1 MSKLKSILLI
11 ALVMMTAAGLH
22 AQKAQN
28 FDKSEIRLS
37 WNHDKVN
44 LYHHEPAVLT
54 LYLWTPA
61 YEIRGVRQSKSP
73 ALERGK
79 FSYLQR
85 ADFNP
90 EPKIVEEDGKTW
102 YVYPIDS
109 YAVAL
114 DKAGKYTLKGGRYVV
129 DIAIP
134 KLYDDPYWGRMQTM
148 ETERVEVPVSPV
160 QFNVRELPATDAESD
175 FSGAVGD
182 FKVSVTIPPGDIY
195 LNEEAIAIVTV
206 AGDGWLDADILPEYH
221 DAFGQGTKLKSFS
234 ENRRQY
240 LRDGKLVSELQMECT
255 FIPTSKK
262 GAVIGPIWIEVFNPE
277 TGKYEIVKSE
287 PVQVKAQSIAQKA
300 PVLDI

>member
-1 MSKLKSILLI
+1 MSKLKSILLTV
-11 ALVMMTAAGLH
+11 LVMMTTSGLY
-22 AQKAQN
+22 AQQAQN
-28 FDKSEIRLS
+28 FDKSEIKLC
-37 WNHDKVN
+37 WNHDKVS

-54 LYLWTPA
+54 LYLWTPG

-73 ALERGK
+73 ELEKGK

-90 EPKIVEEDGKTW
+90 EPRIVEDDGIAW

-114 DKAGKYTLKGGRYVV
+114 DKAGKYSMKGGRYVV
-129 DIAIP
+129 DIAVP

-148 ETERVEVPVSPV
+148 VTERVEVPVSPV
-160 QFNVRELPATDAESD
+160 QFTVRELPPTDAESD

-206 AGDGWLDADILPEYH
+206 VGNGWLDSDTLPEYH

-240 LRDGKLVSELQMECT
+240 IRDGKLFSELQMECT
-255 FIPTSKK
+255 FIPTSKDN
-262 GAVIGPIWIEVFNPE
+262 ALIGPIWIEVFNPE
-277 TGKYEIVKSE
+277 TEKYEIVRSE
-287 PVQVKAQSIAQKA
+287 SVHVKAKSIAQKA